1 VKGIVFEQKGY
12 NSGNIMG
19 WPFRGRLKRHSTNN
33 KSLNNIIMIFI
44 NPQWQGSGFTD
55 DLKLGAETFIS
66 YFKDSDIKV
75 IPLSTKGLTTIAN
88 IKCFEPIL
96 EQTKLFKE
104 IIINSKLDKISTI
117 GGDCG
122 IEIIPI
128 SYLNKIYQED
138 ICIIYIDAHADLNT
152 PESSPSKAFHGM
164 PLRTLLGEGN
174 SAFIGLLFSK
184 LKPEQICYV
193 GLRDLDEPESQ
204 YIIQHNIT
212 TITDCQFEYVQNKI
226 KNFKNVYIHLDL
238 DVLDKSEY
246 EFSMFPTNIGS
257 SVSDV
262 AELIRKIK
270 ANYNV
275 VGFCITE
282 STATTLEQLNPIKP
296 IIDQIKL

>member
-1 VKGIVFEQKGY
+1 
-12 NSGNIMG
+12 
-19 WPFRGRLKRHSTNN
+19 
-33 KSLNNIIMIFI
+33 MIFI

-66 YFKDSDIKV
+66 YFKDSDTKV

-96 EQTKLFKE
+96 EQTKFFKE
-104 IIINSKLDKISTI
+104 IIINSNLDKISTI

-122 IEIIPI
+122 IEIMPI

-174 SAFIGLLFSK
+174 EEFIGLLFSR

-193 GLRDLDEPESQ
+193 GLRDLDEPESK

-226 KNFKNVYIHLDL
+226 KNCKNVYIHLDL

-246 EFSMFPTNIGS
+246 EFSMFPTNNGS

-282 STATTLEQLNPIKP
+282 STATTLEQLNTIKP

>member
-1 VKGIVFEQKGY
+1 
-12 NSGNIMG
+12 
-19 WPFRGRLKRHSTNN
+19 
-33 KSLNNIIMIFI
+33 MIFI

-55 DLKLGAETFIS
+55 ELRFGAETLIS
-66 YFKDSDIKV
+66 FFKDFDTTI
-75 IPLSTKGLTTIAN
+75 IPLSSKELTTINN

-96 EQTKLFKE
+96 EQTQSFRD
-104 IIINSKLDKISTI
+104 IIYKNKPGKISTI

-128 SYLNKIYQED
+128 SYLNKMYQED

-174 SAFIGLLFSK
+174 EEFIGLLFSK

-193 GLRDLDEPESQ
+193 GLRDLDEPESKH
-204 YIIQHNIT
+204 IMQHDIT
-212 TITDCQFEYVQNKI
+212 TIVDCQFEYVQNKI

-246 EFSMFPTNIGS
+246 EFSMFPTNNGS

-270 ANYNV
+270 TNHNV

-282 STATTLEQLNPIKP
+282 SIATTLEQLDAIKP
-296 IIDQIKL
+296 ILDQIEL

>member
-1 VKGIVFEQKGY
+1 
-12 NSGNIMG
+12 
-19 WPFRGRLKRHSTNN
+19 
-33 KSLNNIIMIFI
+33 MIFI

-55 DLKLGAETFIS
+55 ELKFGAETLIS
-66 YFKDSDIKV
+66 FFKDFDTMI
-75 IPLSTKGLTTIAN
+75 IPLSSKELTTINN

-96 EQTKLFKE
+96 EQTQSFKD
-104 IIINSKLDKISTI
+104 IIYKNKPGKISTI

-128 SYLNKIYQED
+128 SYLNKMYQED

-174 SAFIGLLFSK
+174 EEFISLLFSQ

-193 GLRDLDEPESQ
+193 GLRDLDEPESK
-204 YIIQHNIT
+204 YIVQHNMT
-212 TITDCQFEYVQNKI
+212 TIKDCQFEYVQNKI

-246 EFSMFPTNIGS
+246 EFSMFPTNNGS

-270 ANYNV
+270 TNHNV

-282 STATTLEQLNPIKP
+282 SIATTLEQLDAIKP
-296 IIDQIKL
+296 ILDQIEL

>member
-1 VKGIVFEQKGY
+1 
-12 NSGNIMG
+12 
-19 WPFRGRLKRHSTNN
+19 
-33 KSLNNIIMIFI
+33 MIFI
-44 NPQWQGSGFTD
+44 NRQWQGSGLTH

-66 YFKDSDIKV
+66 YFKDSDTKV
-75 IPLSTKGLTTIAN
+75 IPLSTKELTAVDN

-104 IIINSKLDKISTI
+104 IIINSKLDKISTL

-138 ICIIYIDAHADLNT
+138 LCIIYIDAHADLNT

-174 SAFIGLLFSK
+174 EEFIGLLFSK
-184 LKPEQICYV
+184 LKPEQICFV
-193 GLRDLDEPESQ
+193 GLRDLDEPESK
-204 YIIQHNIT
+204 YIMQHSIT
-212 TITDCQFEYVQNKI
+212 TVKDCQFEYVQDKI
-226 KNFKNVYIHLDL
+226 KNFNNVYIHLDL
-238 DVLDKSEY
+238 DVLDISEY

-262 AELIRKIK
+262 ADLIRKIK
-270 ANYNV
+270 ANCNV

-282 STATTLEQLNPIKP
+282 STATTVEQLNTIKP
-296 IIDQIKL
+296 IIDQIEL